1 MNALQQKV
9 EKGANNGYPALSAA
23 GFVIAQGVQFGSG
36 SAFDSS
42 ANGVIHTASDLKID
56 GQIYGAQYVRA
67 FAGATNQGVILG
79 YLGGPASAIQFGP
92 DNAWD
97 TNLYRSAAN
106 TLKTDGF
113 LQVGGMVST
122 LYTAGLIGL
131 DQSGFD
137 VAARVAHQIRFQ
149 AEVNPRFLTNADG
162 THRWG
167 QGGSTAPDTNL
178 YRASANQ
185 LKTDG
190 QFSSGQ
196 DIVARQGDPANQAV
210 LGYVNGHGGILLG
223 SAGDTNLYR
232 RAAAGLQTDGSL
244 YCNGAT
250 AYLGIWQPGDSSLR
264 WSANAN
270 GVLQWGPGNA
280 AQDVQLQRWN
290 VNQLAV
296 NGGLILLPPGSGG
309 LAGLAFGIYNAW
321 LSGDT
326 QYRYYV
332 QADGATFWGDG
343 VNLDNKLYRFGP
355 STMAVAENFLVGG
368 QDNNAALYIGQAG
381 DTYIQRS
388 GPGKIN
394 VSGVPISGTV
404 RGHSVYAVPQNTR
417 QIQTITFPTAF
428 ATAPIV
434 TVSAGADGDYGPDT
448 NPNITPVAAV
458 LIGSPTTTSFQVQV
472 RNNSNS
478 TTRNVHVWWSAGN

>member
-113 LQVGGMVST
+113 LQVGGMIST

-149 AEVNPRFLTNADG
+149 AEANPRYAINADG
-162 THRWG
+162 TVNWG
-167 QGGSTAPDTNL
+167 QGGSNAPDT
-178 YRASANQ
+178 
-185 LKTDG
+185 K
-190 QFSSGQ
+190 
-196 DIVARQGDPANQAV
+196 
-210 LGYVNGHGGILLG
+210 
-223 SAGDTNLYR
+223 LYR

-244 YCNGAT
+244 YLNSAT
-250 AYLGIWQPGDSSLR
+250 AFLGIWQPGDTSLR
-264 WSANAN
+264 WAANAN
-270 GVLQWGPGNA
+270 GYLQWGPGNA
-280 AQDVQLQRWN
+280 AEDTNLYRAAAGYLGHDN
-290 VNQLAV
+290 N
-296 NGGLILLPPGSGG
+296 GLILYHGDLITYGGTGLFVHNPGG
-309 LAGLAFGIYNAW
+309 LYM
-321 LSGDT
+321 D
-326 QYRYYV
+326 R
-332 QADGATFWGDG
+332 ADA
-343 VNLDNKLYRFGP
+343 
-355 STMAVAENFLVGG
+355 
-368 QDNNAALYIGQAG
+368 
-381 DTYIQRS
+381 
-388 GPGKIN
+388 
-394 VSGVPISGTV
+394 
-404 RGHSVYAVPQNTR
+404 
-417 QIQTITFPTAF
+417 
-428 ATAPIV
+428 
-434 TVSAGADGDYGPDT
+434 
-448 NPNITPVAAV
+448 
-458 LIGSPTTTSFQVQV
+458 
-472 RNNSNS
+472 
-478 TTRNVHVWWSAGN
+478 